1 MTKALETLERL
12 REGNARFRECA
23 ERRDLDND
31 ARAALA
37 NGQSPS
43 AVIIGCAD
51 SRVSPE
57 LAFNQGLG
65 ELFVIRIAGHVI
77 AAAALESVELAV
89 EQLGAKLVVVLGHT
103 GCAAVGATLA
113 EVQTPGTPAAEK
125 LSAVIHHIKPPI
137 EAVCSLHPDADQGEL
152 IHECVRANVRHAAE
166 QLRSDSAAI
175 SALVESGEVLVV
187 GAEYCLQSG
196 AVDFFDGAP
205 A

>member
-23 ERRDLDND
+23 ERKDLDND

-89 EQLGAKLVVVLGHT
+89 EQLGAKLVVVLG
-103 GCAAVGATLA
+103 VDDL
-113 EVQTPGTPAAEK
+113 
-125 LSAVIHHIKPPI
+125 L
-137 EAVCSLHPDADQGEL
+137 LDDF
-152 IHECVRANVRHAAE
+152 R
-166 QLRSDSAAI
+166 RS
-175 SALVESGEVLVV
+175 ESPVL
-187 GAEYCLQSG
+187 G
-196 AVDFFDGAP
+196 AVA
-205 A
+205 AKSWC